1 MVAAGAGPAIG
12 EEDGVAEFAGVAVLA
27 GVEFAVNEDS
37 HADAFVDVQE
47 DHIFKVLCAGG
58 FADDGEVGFIFYDDR
73 NLKVFFEVV
82 FQVGV
87 FQIVVGCELNE
98 VVADDAVDSDGD
110 SDEAARGLG
119 EVGFGFV
126 EEGNQV
132 FLQGEGWINR
142 VFFYS
147 T

>member
-1 MVAAGAGPAIG
+1 MVAAGAGPAIR

-73 NLKVFFEVV
+73 DLKFFFEVV

-87 FQIVVGCELNE
+87 FQIVVGCE
-98 VVADDAVDSDGD
+98 
-110 SDEAARGLG
+110 
-119 EVGFGFV
+119 
-126 EEGNQV
+126 
-132 FLQGEGWINR
+132 
-142 VFFYS
+142 
-147 T
+147 

>member
-27 GVEFAVNEDS
+27 GVEFAVNENS
-37 HADAFVDVQE
+37 HSDAFVDVQE

-73 NLKVFFEVV
+73 DLKFFFEVV

-87 FQIVVGCELNE
+87 F
-98 VVADDAVDSDGD
+98 
-110 SDEAARGLG
+110 
-119 EVGFGFV
+119 
-126 EEGNQV
+126 
-132 FLQGEGWINR
+132 
-142 VFFYS
+142 
-147 T
+147 

>member
-1 MVAAGAGPAIG
+1 MKRSTETFSRPSAAAKSFRTAASRCTVRGSRGCRRGRAGHRG
-12 EEDGVAEFAGVAVLA
+12 RDGVAEFAGVAVLA

-73 NLKVFFEVV
+73 DLKFFFEVV

-87 FQIVVGCELNE
+87 F
-98 VVADDAVDSDGD
+98 
-110 SDEAARGLG
+110 
-119 EVGFGFV
+119 
-126 EEGNQV
+126 
-132 FLQGEGWINR
+132 
-142 VFFYS
+142 
-147 T
+147 

>member
-1 MVAAGAGPAIG
+1 MKRSTETFSKPSAEAKSLRTAASEMYCSRQPWLPQGQAIG

-73 NLKVFFEVV
+73 DLKFFFEVV

-87 FQIVVGCELNE
+87 FQIVVGCE
-98 VVADDAVDSDGD
+98 
-110 SDEAARGLG
+110 
-119 EVGFGFV
+119 
-126 EEGNQV
+126 
-132 FLQGEGWINR
+132 
-142 VFFYS
+142 
-147 T
+147 

>member
-1 MVAAGAGPAIG
+1 MVAAGAGPTIG

-73 NLKVFFEVV
+73 DLKFFFEVV

-87 FQIVVGCELNE
+87 F
-98 VVADDAVDSDGD
+98 
-110 SDEAARGLG
+110 
-119 EVGFGFV
+119 
-126 EEGNQV
+126 
-132 FLQGEGWINR
+132 
-142 VFFYS
+142 
-147 T
+147 